1 MSEMIGIMTLPLLA
15 CLVLVGMHAYLGMH
29 VVKREVI
36 FVDLALAQ
44 VSALGATVAILF
56 HYDLHSPQGFWFGL
70 IFTLLGAAIFSFTR
84 SRNPVV
90 PQEALIGCV
99 YAISAAAAILVL
111 SGAPEG
117 GEEIKELLVGNLLF
131 VTWQDIGYTVLLYI
145 GVAAVHWFARRQI
158 MSISHDPKSAFDQGL
173 YVRCW
178 DFVFYGTFGLVVTN
192 SVRVAGVL
200 LVFSMLIV
208 PSLCGIFL
216 AKSTTGR
223 LAVGWAV
230 GAATSFAGIWASYQW
245 DLPTGATVVCT
256 YGLSLVLCGTANYL
270 MGRPGAA

>member
-1 MSEMIGIMTLPLLA
+1 MLQLMLTPLVA

-44 VSALGATVAILF
+44 VSALGATVALLF
-56 HYDLHSPQGFWFGL
+56 NYDLHSPQGFWFGL
-70 IFTLLGAAIFSFTR
+70 TFTLLGAAVFSFTR
-84 SRNPVV
+84 SKNPIV

-111 SGAPEG
+111 SRAPEG
-117 GEEIKELLVGNLLF
+117 GEELKEILVGNLLF
-131 VTWQDIGYTVLLYI
+131 VEWHDIGYIVLLYC
-145 GVAAVHWFARRQI
+145 GVGAVHWFARKPI
-158 MSISHDPKSAFDQGL
+158 LLISEDPKAAFDQGL
-173 YVRCW
+173 RVRLW

-192 SVRVAGVL
+192 SVQIAGVL

-208 PSLCGIFL
+208 PSLCGMFL
-216 AKSTTGR
+216 ANAVTSR

-230 GAATSFAGIWASYQW
+230 GVLTSLAGIAASFQW
-245 DLPTGATVVCT
+245 DLPTGATVVCAF
-256 YGLSLVLCGTANYL
+256 GVSLILCGTASKL
-270 MGRPGAA
+270 LGRTRAA